1 MSKATRAGGCG
12 FTAMNYLGAP
22 QIAFDHTERGGG
34 GDINVKDLMSAFEK
48 RDEKLIAELATVQ
61 VKTAAVAEQLAQI
74 EQRIAEGDG
83 GSFQSRDTGATVGEQ
98 FINSE
103 NVKGLL
109 ETANRR
115 GKADLQL
122 KASLT
127 SLTTDAAGSV
137 GAGMARS
144 RDNMV
149 LLPQRRL
156 TVRSLLP
163 QIQITTG
170 AVEVPVQKDRNN
182 NAAMVAEGTAKPQSD
197 IQLELKT
204 FNARTIAH
212 WMKAS
217 RQVLDDVPQLR
228 GIVDNELLQGLGL
241 KEEGQLLNGDGTGQN
256 LFGMVPQA
264 TAYSAPIAIAS
275 ATSIDTIGLA
285 LLQNALAEYPADGII
300 MNPADWLYIRL
311 LKDAGG
317 NYIFGEPGQ
326 TVEPRLFGVPV
337 IATPAMAV
345 DKFLVGQFQTAA
357 TIYDRWDARVEIATE
372 NEDDFIKNMLT
383 ILAEQRLA
391 FAVKRP
397 LALTYGDFG
406 RVA

>member
-1 MSKATRAGGCG
+1 
-12 FTAMNYLGAP
+12 MNYLGAP

-48 RDEKLIAELATVQ
+48 RDEKLISELATVQ

-170 AVEVPVQKDRNN
+170 AVEVPVQKDRTN
-182 NAAMVAEGTAKPQSD
+182 NAAMVAEGAAKPQSD

-264 TAYSAPIAIAS
+264 TAYSAPITIAS

-337 IATPAMAV
+337 IATPAMTV

>member
-1 MSKATRAGGCG
+1 
-12 FTAMNYLGAP
+12 MNYLGAP